1 LKDIV
6 THKVHETTA
15 LNEELQTKNAKI
27 QELTTEND
35 QLKDDVRDKVQENT
49 ALKQQL
55 IEIVQN
61 RAEVETSEMI

>member
-1 LKDIV
+1 
-6 THKVHETTA
+6 
-15 LNEELQTKNAKI
+15 LNKELQTKNAKI
-27 QELTTEND
+27 EELQAEND
-35 QLKDDVRDKVQENT
+35 QLEDDVRDKDQANT

>member
-35 QLKDDVRDKVQENT
+35 QLKDDVT